1 MKRAQTRGRIAL
13 LVVCLPVLFG
23 LSLAL
28 MTASPAAAW
37 DVREDP
43 PAEDFRAF
51 HRRFSSAAYA
61 YPRHSAAALGLTG
74 FEVYAEATYDEEF
87 DDEPFAET
95 VLDDDL
101 TGGFLSVGRVG
112 VRKGLPG
119 GIDLGLSY
127 GQALDGDIS
136 LISGEIQYAFFKG
149 GPLTPALSLRVTG
162 TQTTGSGNYEL
173 DQYGAELLLSKGFTV
188 LTPYVGVGAVYS
200 EGRVGDLKADDTE
213 FVAYA
218 GLTLNLLL
226 PKITVE
232 VAQGEVLQG
241 ALRVGFGF

>member
-1 MKRAQTRGRIAL
+1 MKRAQTRGWIAL
-13 LVVCLPVLFG
+13 LVIGLPV
-23 LSLAL
+23 AL
-28 MTASPAAAW
+28 TMAAPAVAW

-51 HRRFSSAAYA
+51 HRRFSSSAYA

-74 FEVYAEATYDEEF
+74 FEVYVEASYDEEF
-87 DDEPFAET
+87 DDEPFAAT

-112 VRKGLPG
+112 ARKGLPG

-127 GQALDGDIS
+127 GRALGGDIS

-162 TQTTGSGNYEL
+162 TRTTGSGNYDL
-173 DQYGAELLLSKGFTV
+173 DQYGAELLLSKGFTL
-188 LTPYVGVGAVYS
+188 LTPYIGVGAVYS
-200 EGRVGDLKADDTE
+200 EGRVGDLQEDDTE

-232 VAQGEVLQG
+232 VEQGEVVQG
-241 ALRVGFGF
+241 AVRLGFGF